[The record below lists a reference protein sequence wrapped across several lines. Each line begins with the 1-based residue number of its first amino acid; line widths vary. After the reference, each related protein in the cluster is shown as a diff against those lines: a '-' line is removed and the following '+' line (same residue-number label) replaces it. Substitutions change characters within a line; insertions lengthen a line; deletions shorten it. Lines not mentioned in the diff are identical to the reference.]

1 MDPHVRKLLLTLL
14 ASSFLV
20 STSLMTLTPAIA
32 AESDKPAE
40 ARTPLSELGKDDPYL
55 WMEEIEGT
63 RALDWAK
70 AQNARSLGV
79 LQGDPRYADLEAKAL
94 AILNAKD
101 RVPGVSFAGD
111 GALRNFWQDAD
122 HVRGL
127 WRKTTLD
134 SYRTAEPAWETIL
147 DVDALSKAENAN
159 WVFKAASCLPP
170 EETRCLVTLSNGG
183 KDAVT
188 VREFDT
194 TTKSFVDGG
203 FVLPEGKQNYAWLD
217 RDTLLV
223 GREWTPGEMTDSGYA
238 YVLKTLKRGQ
248 ALDQAVEVFR
258 GQKTDVAVSPIVLR
272 DPDGKVMGVIAYR
285 GVTFFESEHYL
296 ITPKGAA
303 KLDLPAKVSLQAYVS
318 GRVVFLLE
326 QDWPEKGLKTGDL
339 FEYNIDPVTLD
350 AYADLTGGP
359 RAGARPQLIFR
370 PTARQ
375 SVESVTNTR
384 NKLVVGLLD
393 NVTGAALVFT
403 HGAQGWTS
411 QKLDLPA
418 NSSIG
423 LGSASDKDD
432 RIFLSVTGYLT
443 PSTYWLA
450 DAATLTLEQVKAS
463 PARFDASTHVVEQ
476 FEATSSDGVKIPYF
490 VVRPRGMAYD
500 GTAPTLLYAYGGF
513 QVSMTPGYSGV
524 MGKLWLER
532 GGTYVVANIRGGGE
546 FGPAWHEAALKANRQ
561 KAYDDFFAVSQDLIA
576 RKITSPRRL
585 GIMGGSN
592 GGLLMG
598 VALTQRPEL
607 YNAVV
612 VQVPLFDMIRYSQ
625 IGAGASWVGE
635 YGDPAIPS
643 ERAVIAKYDPYS
655 NLKAGQK
662 YPEVFIETSTKDD
675 RVHPAHARKAAARL
689 EDLGYGVLYYEN
701 IDGGHAA
708 SANLAETARRQ
719 ALEYVYLTRRLMD

>member
-1 MDPHVRKLLLTLL
+1 MRKLFLTLL
-14 ASSFLV
+14 
-20 STSLMTLTPAIA
+20 STASLMTLTPAIA
-32 AESDKPAE
+32 AEPAQPSE
-40 ARTPLSELGKDDPYL
+40 GRTPLSELGKNDPYL

-70 AQNARSLGV
+70 AQNARSLPV

-101 RVPGVSFAGD
+101 RVPGVAFAGD
-111 GALRNFWQDAD
+111 GSLRNFWQDAD

-127 WRKTTLD
+127 WRRTTLD
-134 SYRTAEPAWETIL
+134 SYRSENPAWETLL
-147 DVDALSKAENAN
+147 DIDALAKAENAN
-159 WVFKAASCLPP
+159 WVFKGASCLPP
-170 EETRCLVTLSNGG
+170 ADTRCLVTLSNGG

-194 TTKSFVDGG
+194 TTKSFVSDG
-203 FVLPEGKQNYAWLD
+203 FALPEGKQNYDWLD
-217 RDTLLV
+217 KDTLLV
-223 GREWTPGEMTDSGYA
+223 AREWKPGELTKSGYA

-248 ALDQAVEVFR
+248 TLDQAVEVYR
-258 GQKTDVAVSPIVLR
+258 GLDTDVSVSPFVLR
-272 DPDGKVMGVIAYR
+272 DADGKVVVVLAHR
-285 GVTFFESEHYL
+285 GVTFFESETYL
-296 ITPKGAA
+296 IEGDRPV
-303 KLDLPAKVSLQAYVS
+303 KLDLPLKSSIQGYVA
-318 GRVVFLLE
+318 GQMVVLME
-326 QDWPEKGLKTGDL
+326 QDWKGFKTGDL
-339 FEYNIDPVTLD
+339 VSF
-350 AYADLTGGP
+350 DLAKLKAAP
-359 RAGARPQLIFR
+359 DKAQAALVLR

-375 SVESVTNTR
+375 SVEQVTTTR
-384 NKLVVGLLD
+384 TKLVVGLLD
-393 NVTGAALVFT
+393 NVKGAAQVLT
-403 HGAQGWTS
+403 HGDKGWSAQA
-411 QKLDLPA
+411 LDLPA

-423 LGSASDKDD
+423 LGSSAQTDE
-432 RIFLSVTGYLT
+432 RLFVTVTGYLAPT
-443 PSTYWLA
+443 TYWLA
-450 DAATLTLEQVKAS
+450 DAGSLKLERIKAS

-476 FEATSSDGVKIPYF
+476 FEATSKDGTRIPYF
-490 VVRPRGMAYD
+490 VVRPKDRKPD
-500 GTAPTLLYAYGGF
+500 GSAPTLLYAYGGF

-561 KAYDDFFAVSQDLIA
+561 KAYDDFFAVSEDLIA

-607 YNAVV
+607 YNAIV

-625 IGAGASWVGE
+625 IGAGNSWVGE
-635 YGDPAIPS
+635 YGDPTIPS

-689 EDLGYGVLYYEN
+689 EDLGYSVLYYEN
-701 IDGGHAA
+701 VDGGHAA

>member
-1 MDPHVRKLLLTLL
+1 MTAAQAADPVP
-14 ASSFLV
+14 
-20 STSLMTLTPAIA
+20 PA
-32 AESDKPAE
+32 DTE
-40 ARTPLSELGKDDPYL
+40 ARTPLADLGKDDPYK
-55 WMEEIEGT
+55 WMEEIEGE
-63 RALDWAK
+63 RPMAWAK
-70 AQNARSLGV
+70 AQNTRSLAV
-79 LQGDPRYADLEAKAL
+79 LQGDARYAGLEAQAL

-111 GALRNFWQDAD
+111 GLLRNFWQDAD

-134 SYRTAEPAWETIL
+134 SYRTAEPQWETIL
-147 DVDALSKAENAN
+147 DIDALSKAESAN
-159 WVFKAASCLPP
+159 WVFKGASCLPP
-170 EETRCLVTLSNGG
+170 EETRCLLTLSNGG

-188 VREFDT
+188 IREFDT
-194 TTKSFVDGG
+194 TTKAFVPDG
-203 FVLPEGKQNYAWLD
+203 FTLPEGKQNVSWLD
-217 RDTLLV
+217 KDTLLV
-223 GREWTPGEMTDSGYA
+223 AREWEPGQVTKSSYP
-238 YVLKTLKRGQ
+238 YVVKALKRGQ
-248 ALDQAVEVFR
+248 ALADAKEVFR
-258 GQKTDVAVSPIVLR
+258 GTPDDVSASAYTLTDA
-272 DPDGKVMGVIAYR
+272 DGKVVAVLANR
-285 GVTFFESEHYL
+285 GISFFEAETYL
-296 ITPKGAA
+296 LTDAGPV
-303 KLDLPAKVSLQAYVS
+303 KLPLPLKHSIQAYVAAQM
-318 GRVVFLLE
+318 VVSLE
-326 QDWPEKGLKTGDL
+326 QDWPERGFKTGDL
-339 FEYNIDPVTLD
+339 ISFDLAAFKADPAKAAATLV
-350 AYADLTGGP
+350 L
-359 RAGARPQLIFR
+359 R
-370 PTARQ
+370 PTAKQ
-375 SVESVTNTR
+375 SVESVTTTR
-384 NKLVVGLLD
+384 DRLVVGLLD
-393 NVTGAALVFT
+393 NVTGAALVYR
-403 HGAQGWTS
+403 HGPEGWAH
-411 QKLDLPA
+411 QKLALPA
-418 NSSIG
+418 NSTIG
-423 LGSASDKDD
+423 LGSASQKDD
-432 RIFLSVTGYLT
+432 RLFVSVTGYLT

-450 DAATLTLEQVKAS
+450 DSASLKLEQVKAS

-490 VVRPRGMAYD
+490 VVRPRGVKYD
-500 GTAPTLLYAYGGF
+500 GSAPTLLYAYGGF
-513 QVSMTPGYSGV
+513 QVSMTPAYSGV

-546 FGPAWHEAALKANRQ
+546 FGPAWHDAALKANRQ
-561 KAYDDFFAVSQDLIA
+561 KAYDDFFAVSQDLID

-607 YNAVV
+607 YNAIV

-655 NLKAGQK
+655 NLKAGRK

-689 EDLGYGVLYYEN
+689 EELGYPVLYYEN

-719 ALEYVYLTRRLMD
+719 ALEYVYLSRKLMD

>member
-1 MDPHVRKLLLTLL
+1 
-14 ASSFLV
+14 
-20 STSLMTLTPAIA
+20 
-32 AESDKPAE
+32 
-40 ARTPLSELGKDDPYL
+40 
-55 WMEEIEGT
+55 
-63 RALDWAK
+63 
-70 AQNARSLGV
+70 
-79 LQGDPRYADLEAKAL
+79 
-94 AILNAKD
+94 
-101 RVPGVSFAGD
+101 
-111 GALRNFWQDAD
+111 
-122 HVRGL
+122 
-127 WRKTTLD
+127 
-134 SYRTAEPAWETIL
+134 
-147 DVDALSKAENAN
+147 
-159 WVFKAASCLPP
+159 
-170 EETRCLVTLSNGG
+170 
-183 KDAVT
+183 VT

-194 TTKSFVDGG
+194 TTKRFVDGG

-217 RDTLLV
+217 KDTLIV
-223 GREWTPGEMTDSGYA
+223 GREWTSGELTDSGYA

-248 ALDQAVEVFR
+248 ALDQAVELFR
-258 GQKTDVAVSPIVLR
+258 GQKTDVSASPFVLR
-272 DPDGKVMGVIAYR
+272 DADGRAVAVMAHR
-285 GVTFFESEHYL
+285 AVTFFESEVYL
-296 ITPKGAA
+296 LEGPEPV
-303 KLDLPAKVSLQAYVS
+303 KLDLPLKSSIQGYVD
-318 GRVVFLLE
+318 GQMVVLME
-326 QDWPEKGLKTGDL
+326 QDWPARGFKTGDL
-339 FEYNIDPVTLD
+339 ISFDLARLKAAPEQAQATLV
-350 AYADLTGGP
+350 L
-359 RAGARPQLIFR
+359 R

-375 SVESVTNTR
+375 SVESVTTTR

-393 NVTGAALVFT
+393 NVKGAALVFS
-403 HGAQGWTS
+403 HSAQGWTS
-411 QKLDLPA
+411 QRLDLPA

-423 LGSASDKDD
+423 LGSASEKDD

-450 DAATLTLEQVKAS
+450 DAATGKVEQVKAS

-490 VVRPRGMAYD
+490 VVRPKGVKYD
-500 GTAPTLLYAYGGF
+500 GSAPTLLYAYGGF
-513 QVSMTPGYSGV
+513 QVPLTPGYSGV

-546 FGPAWHEAALKANRQ
+546 FGPAWHEAGLKANRQ
-561 KAYDDFFAVSQDLIA
+561 KVYDDFFAVSQDLIA

-625 IGAGASWVGE
+625 IGAGASWRGE
-635 YGDPAIPS
+635 YGDPTIPS

-655 NLKAGQK
+655 NLKAGKK

-689 EDLGYGVLYYEN
+689 MELGYPVLYYEN

>member
-1 MDPHVRKLLLTLL
+1 MRRLLLVLL
-14 ASSFLV
+14 A
-20 STSLMTLTPAIA
+20 STSLMTTTAQAADPVPA
-32 AESDKPAE
+32 DTE
-40 ARTPLSELGKDDPYL
+40 ARTPLAELGKDDPYK
-55 WMEEIEGT
+55 WMEEIEGE
-63 RALDWAK
+63 RPLAWAK
-70 AQNARSLGV
+70 AENTRSLAI
-79 LQGDPRYADLEAKAL
+79 LQGDSRYAGLESQAL

-111 GALRNFWQDAD
+111 ESLRNFWQDAE
-122 HVRGL
+122 HVRGI

-134 SYRTAEPAWETIL
+134 SYRTAEPQWETIL
-147 DVDALSKAENAN
+147 DIDTLSKAENAN
-159 WVFKAASCLPP
+159 WVFKGAGCLAP

-188 VREFDT
+188 IREFDT
-194 TTKSFVDGG
+194 TTKAFIPGG
-203 FVLPEGKQNYAWLD
+203 FVLPEGKQNVGWLD
-217 RDTLLV
+217 KDTLLV
-223 GREWTPGEMTDSGYA
+223 AREWEPGQVTKSGYP
-238 YVLKTLKRGQ
+238 YVVKALKRGQ
-248 ALDQAVEVFR
+248 ALADAKELFR
-258 GQKTDVAVSPIVLR
+258 GTPDDVSASAYTLT
-272 DPDGKVMGVIAYR
+272 DPDGKVMAVLASR
-285 GVTFFESEHYL
+285 AVSFFEAETYL
-296 ITPKGAA
+296 LTDKGAV
-303 KLDLPAKVSLQAYVS
+303 KLPFPLKHSVQGYVS
-318 GRVVFLLE
+318 GQVVMSLE
-326 QDWPEKGLKTGDL
+326 QDWPEKGFKTGDL
-339 FEYNIDPVTLD
+339 LSLDLAALKADPAKLAPVLV
-350 AYADLTGGP
+350 L
-359 RAGARPQLIFR
+359 R

-375 SVESVTNTR
+375 SVEGVTSTR
-384 NKLVVGLLD
+384 DKLVVGLLD
-393 NVTGAALVFT
+393 NVTGGALVYS
-403 HGAQGWTS
+403 HGTEGWTS
-411 QKLDLPA
+411 QKLALPT
-418 NSSIG
+418 NSTIG
-423 LGSASDKDD
+423 LGSASQKDD
-432 RIFLSVTGYLT
+432 RLFVSVTGYLT

-450 DAATLTLEQVKAS
+450 DAASLKLEQVKAS

-476 FEATSSDGVKIPYF
+476 FEATSTDGTKIPYF
-490 VVRPRGMAYD
+490 VVRPKGVKYD

-513 QVSMTPGYSGV
+513 QASMTPAYSGV

-546 FGPAWHEAALKANRQ
+546 FGPAWHNAGLKENRQ
-561 KAYDDFFAVSQDLIA
+561 KVYDDFFAVSQDLIT

-607 YNAVV
+607 YNAIV
-612 VQVPLFDMIRYSQ
+612 VQVPLFDMIRYTQ

-655 NLKAGQK
+655 NLKAGRK

-689 EDLGYGVLYYEN
+689 EELGYPVLYYEN

-719 ALEYVYLTRRLMD
+719 ALEYIYLSKKLMD

>member
-1 MDPHVRKLLLTLL
+1 MRSLVLALL
-14 ASSFLV
+14 A
-20 STSLMTLTPAIA
+20 STSLMTASHA
-32 AESDKPAE
+32 AEPAAPATE
-40 ARTPLSELGKDDPYL
+40 VRTPLSELGKSDPYL

-63 RALDWAK
+63 RAMDWAK
-70 AQNARSLGV
+70 ARNAKTMPV
-79 LQGDPRYADLEAKAL
+79 LQGDARYAGLESQAL

-111 GALRNFWQDAD
+111 GSLRNFWQDAT

-127 WRKTTLD
+127 WRKTTLE
-134 SYRTAEPAWETIL
+134 SYRTAEPVWETIL
-147 DVDALSKAENAN
+147 DIDALTKAENAN
-159 WVFKAASCLPP
+159 WVFKGAGCLPP
-170 EETRCLVTLSNGG
+170 EDTRCLLSLSNGG

-194 TTKSFVDGG
+194 TTKSFVPGG
-203 FVLPEGKQNYAWLD
+203 FELPEGKQNYTWLD

-223 GREWTPGEMTDSGYA
+223 AREWEPGQVTKSGYA
-238 YVLKTLKRGQ
+238 YVLKTVKRGQ
-248 ALDQAVEVFR
+248 PLSAATELYR
-258 GQKTDVAVSPIVLR
+258 GTETDVSVSPFVLR
-272 DPDGKVMGVIAYR
+272 DADGKTVAVMAAR
-285 GVTFFESEHYL
+285 GVTFFESEYYL
-296 ITPKGAA
+296 LSDKGPV
-303 KLDLPAKVSLQAYVS
+303 KLDLPLKASIQGYVA
-318 GRVVFLLE
+318 GQMVVLME
-326 QDWPEKGLKTGDL
+326 QDWAEKGFKTGDL
-339 FEYNIDPVTLD
+339 ISFDLAALKAAPTAAKATLV
-350 AYADLTGGP
+350 L
-359 RAGARPQLIFR
+359 R

-375 SVESVTNTR
+375 SVESVTTTR
-384 NKLVVGLLD
+384 TKLVVALLD
-393 NVTGAALVFT
+393 NVKGAARVLT

-411 QKLDLPA
+411 QDLALPA

-423 LGSASDKDD
+423 LGSTSEKDE
-432 RIFLSVTGYLT
+432 RLFVTVTGYLT
-443 PSTYWLA
+443 PSTFWLA
-450 DAATLTLEQVKAS
+450 DAGSLKLEQVKAS

-490 VVRPRGMAYD
+490 VVRPKAVKYD
-500 GTAPTLLYAYGGF
+500 GSNPTLLYAYGGF
-513 QVSMTPGYSGV
+513 QVPMAPGYSGV

-546 FGPAWHEAALKANRQ
+546 FGPAWHEAGLKENRQ
-561 KAYDDFFAVSQDLIA
+561 KVYDDFFAVSQDLIT

-607 YNAVV
+607 YNAIV

-643 ERAVIAKYDPYS
+643 ERAVIEKYDPYS
-655 NLKAGQK
+655 NLKAGK
-662 YPEVFIETSTKDD
+662 PYPEVFIETSTKDD

-689 EDLGYGVLYYEN
+689 EELGYPVLYYEN
-701 IDGGHAA
+701 IDGGHAGA
-708 SANLAETARRQ
+708 ANLAETARRQ
-719 ALEYVYLTRRLMD
+719 AMEYIYLSRKLMD

>member
-1 MDPHVRKLLLTLL
+1 MT
-14 ASSFLV
+14 ASH
-20 STSLMTLTPAIA
+20 
-32 AESDKPAE
+32 AET
-40 ARTPLSELGKDDPYL
+40 RTPLSELGKDDPYL

-63 RALDWAK
+63 RAMDWAK
-70 AQNARSLGV
+70 AQNGKTLPV
-79 LQGDPRYADLEAKAL
+79 LQGDARYATLESQAL

-101 RVPGVSFAGD
+101 RVPGVSFGGD
-111 GALRNFWQDAD
+111 GSLRNFWQDAE
-122 HVRGL
+122 HVRGV
-127 WRKTTLD
+127 WRKTTLG
-134 SYRTAEPAWETIL
+134 SYRTAEPVWETIL
-147 DVDALSKAENAN
+147 DIDALSKAENAN
-159 WVFKAASCLPP
+159 WVFKGASCLAPD
-170 EETRCLVTLSNGG
+170 ETHCLITLSDGG

-188 VREFDT
+188 VREFDMV
-194 TTKSFVDGG
+194 TKRFVKDG
-203 FVLPEGKQNYAWLD
+203 FVLPEGKQNYSWLD
-217 RDTLLV
+217 KDTLLV
-223 GREWTPGEMTDSGYA
+223 AREWEPGQVTQSGYA

-248 ALDQAVEVFR
+248 ALADAREVYR
-258 GQKTDVAVSPIVLR
+258 GTETDVSVSPYVLR
-272 DPDGKVMGVIAYR
+272 DPDGKVMGVIAHR
-285 GVTFFESEHYL
+285 GVTFFESEDWL
-296 ITPKGAA
+296 ITDKGAA
-303 KLDLPAKVSLQAYVS
+303 KLPLPPKASLQTFVS
-318 GRVVFLLE
+318 GRLVVLLE
-326 QDWPEKGLKTGDL
+326 QDWPEQGFKIGDL
-339 FEYNIDPVTLD
+339 IEYNLDPLTVD
-350 AYADLTGGP
+350 AYADLTASP
-359 RAGARPQLIFR
+359 RAGAKPALIFR

-384 NKLVVGLLD
+384 GKLVVGVLD
-393 NVTGAALVFT
+393 NVKGAALVFS
-403 HGAQGWTS
+403 HGAGGWTK
-411 QKLDLPA
+411 QALDLPA
-418 NSSIG
+418 NSAID
-423 LGSASDKDD
+423 LGSASEKDD
-432 RIFLSVTGYLT
+432 RLFVSVTGYLT
-443 PSTYWLA
+443 PTTYWLA

-476 FEATSSDGVKIPYF
+476 FEATSTDGTKVPYF
-490 VVRPRGMAYD
+490 VVRPKGVTFD

-546 FGPAWHEAALKANRQ
+546 FGPAWHTAGLKENRQ
-561 KAYDDFFAVSQDLIA
+561 RVYDDFFAVSQDLID

-607 YNAVV
+607 YNAIV

-643 ERAVIAKYDPYS
+643 EKAVIARYDPYS
-655 NLKAGQK
+655 NLKAGK
-662 YPEVFIETSTKDD
+662 AYPEVFIETSTKDD

-689 EDLGYGVLYYEN
+689 EDLGYPVFYYEN

-719 ALEYVYLTRRLMD
+719 ALEYVYLSRKLMD

>member
-1 MDPHVRKLLLTLL
+1 
-14 ASSFLV
+14 
-20 STSLMTLTPAIA
+20 MTAAHA
-32 AESDKPAE
+32 AEPTNTE
-40 ARTPLSELGKDDPYL
+40 ARTPLSELGKNDPYL

-63 RALDWAK
+63 RAMDWAK
-70 AQNARSLGV
+70 AQNARTLPV
-79 LQGDPRYADLEAKAL
+79 LQGDARYATLESQAL

-101 RVPGVSFAGD
+101 RIPGVSFAGD
-111 GALRNFWQDAD
+111 GALRNFWQDKD
-122 HVRGL
+122 HVRGI
-127 WRKTTLD
+127 WRKTTLE
-134 SYRTAEPAWETIL
+134 SYRTTEPAWETIL
-147 DVDALSKAENAN
+147 DIDALSKAEDAN
-159 WVFKAASCLPP
+159 WVFKGASCLPP
-170 EETRCLVTLSNGG
+170 EDTRCLITLSNGG

-194 TTKSFVDGG
+194 ITRTFVDGG
-203 FVLPEGKQNYAWLD
+203 FALPEGKQNYTWLD
-217 RDTLLV
+217 KDTLLV
-223 GREWTPGEMTDSGYA
+223 AREWEPGQVTKSGYA

-248 ALDQAVEVFR
+248 TLAQAKEVFR
-258 GQKTDVAVSPIVLR
+258 GVETDVAVSPFVLR
-272 DPDGKVMGVIAYR
+272 DADGKAVAVIAHR
-285 GVTFFESEHYL
+285 GVTFFESENHL
-296 ITPKGAA
+296 LTDTGPV
-303 KLDLPAKVSLQAYVS
+303 KLDLPLKSSIQGYVD
-318 GRVVFLLE
+318 GQMVVLME
-326 QDWPEKGLKTGDL
+326 QDWAEKGFKTGDL
-339 FEYNIDPVTLD
+339 ISFDLAALKAAPTTAKATLV
-350 AYADLTGGP
+350 L
-359 RAGARPQLIFR
+359 R
-370 PTARQ
+370 PTATQ
-375 SVESVTNTR
+375 SVEGVQTTR
-384 NKLVVGLLD
+384 TKLVVGLLD
-393 NVTGAALVFT
+393 NVKGAAKVLT
-403 HGAQGWTS
+403 HGAKGWTA
-411 QKLDLPA
+411 QDLALPA
-418 NSSIG
+418 NSAIG
-423 LGSASDKDD
+423 LGSSSEKDE
-432 RIFLSVTGYLT
+432 RLFVTVTGYLAPT
-443 PSTYWLA
+443 TFWLA
-450 DAATLTLEQVKAS
+450 DAGSLKLEQVKAS

-476 FEATSSDGVKIPYF
+476 FEATSTDGTRIPYF
-490 VVRPRGMAYD
+490 VVRPKGVNYD

-546 FGPAWHEAALKANRQ
+546 FGPAWHTAGLKENRQ
-561 KAYDDFFAVSQDLIA
+561 KVYDDFFAVSQDLIT

-607 YNAVV
+607 YNAIV

-643 ERAVIAKYDPYS
+643 EKAVIAKYDPYS

-689 EDLGYGVLYYEN
+689 EELGYPVFYYEN

-719 ALEYVYLTRRLMD
+719 ALEYVYLSRKLMD

>member
-1 MDPHVRKLLLTLL
+1 MRKLLTLL
-14 ASSFLV
+14 LAT
-20 STSLMTLTPAIA
+20 TSLMTITPAIA
-32 AESDKPAE
+32 ADASKPAE

-70 AQNARSLGV
+70 AQNAKSLPV
-79 LQGDPRYADLEAKAL
+79 LQGDARYADLEAKAL

-111 GALRNFWQDAD
+111 GSLRNFWQDKD
-122 HVRGL
+122 HVRGV

-134 SYRTAEPAWETIL
+134 SYRTETPAWETIL
-147 DVDALSKAENAN
+147 DIDALSKAENAN
-159 WVFKAASCLPP
+159 WVFKGAACLPP
-170 EETRCLVTLSNGG
+170 DETRCLVSLSNGG

-194 TTKSFVDGG
+194 TTKTFVPGG
-203 FVLPEGKQNYAWLD
+203 FALPEGKQNYTWLD
-217 RDTLLV
+217 KDTLLV
-223 GREWTPGEMTDSGYA
+223 GREWKPGELTKSGYA

-248 ALDQAVEVFR
+248 SLDQATEVFR
-258 GQKTDVAVSPIVLR
+258 GTDTDVSVSPFVLR
-272 DPDGKVMGVIAYR
+272 DADGKVVAVMAHR
-285 GVTFFESEHYL
+285 GVTFFESEVYL
-296 ITPKGAA
+296 LEGERPVKLDMPLKSSIQGYVDGQMVVLMEQDWPAKGFKTGDLISFDLAKLKAAPDKAVASLVLRPTPRQSVEQVASTRTKLVVGMLDNVKGAA
-303 KLDLPAKVSLQAYVS
+303 K
-318 GRVVFLLE
+318 
-326 QDWPEKGLKTGDL
+326 
-339 FEYNIDPVTLD
+339 
-350 AYADLTGGP
+350 
-359 RAGARPQLIFR
+359 
-370 PTARQ
+370 
-375 SVESVTNTR
+375 
-384 NKLVVGLLD
+384 
-393 NVTGAALVFT
+393 VFT
-403 HGAQGWTS
+403 HGPKGWTS
-411 QKLDLPA
+411 QTLDLPA
-418 NSSIG
+418 NSAIG
-423 LGSASDKDD
+423 LGSNDDKTD
-432 RIFLSVTGYLT
+432 RLFVTVTGYLT
-443 PSTYWLA
+443 PTTYWLA
-450 DAATLTLEQVKAS
+450 DAGSLKLEQVKAS

-490 VVRPRGMAYD
+490 VVRPKNVKYD
-500 GTAPTLLYAYGGF
+500 GQAPTLLYAYGGF
-513 QVSMTPGYSGV
+513 QQPMTPGYSGV

-546 FGPAWHEAALKANRQ
+546 FGPAWHEAGLKANRQ
-561 KAYDDFFAVSQDLIA
+561 KVYDDFFAVSQDLIA

-607 YNAVV
+607 YNAIVI
-612 VQVPLFDMIRYSQ
+612 QVPLFDMIRYSQ

-655 NLKAGQK
+655 NLKAGMK

-675 RVHPAHARKAAARL
+675 RVHPAHARKAAAKL
-689 EDLGYGVLYYEN
+689 EALGYPVLYYEN
-701 IDGGHAA
+701 VDGGHAA

-719 ALEYVYLTRRLMD
+719 ALEYTYLTRKLMD

>member
-1 MDPHVRKLLLTLL
+1 MKRLVLALL
-14 ASSFLV
+14 ASTSF
-20 STSLMTLTPAIA
+20 MTLTPAIA
-32 AESDKPAE
+32 ADGAKPAE

-70 AQNARSLGV
+70 AQNTRSLGV

-94 AILNAKD
+94 SILNAKD

-111 GALRNFWQDAD
+111 GSLRNFWQDAD

-147 DVDALSKAENAN
+147 DIDALTKAENAN
-159 WVFKAASCLPP
+159 WVFKGASCLPP
-170 EETRCLVTLSNGG
+170 EETRCLVALSNGG

-194 TTKSFVDGG
+194 TTKTFVPGG

-217 RDTLLV
+217 KDTLLV
-223 GREWTPGEMTDSGYA
+223 GREWAPGELTDSGYA
-238 YVLKTLKRGQ
+238 YVLKALKRGQ
-248 ALDQAVEVFR
+248 ALDQAVEVYR
-258 GQKTDVAVSPIVLR
+258 GQKTDVSVSPFVLR
-272 DPDGKVMGVIAYR
+272 DADGKVVAVMAQR
-285 GVTFFESEHYL
+285 GVTFFESEVYL
-296 ITPKGAA
+296 LDGAKPV
-303 KLDLPAKVSLQAYVS
+303 KLDLPLKSSIQGYVD
-318 GRVVFLLE
+318 GQMIVLME
-326 QDWPEKGLKTGDL
+326 QDWPAKGFKTGDL
-339 FEYNIDPVTLD
+339 ISFDLAKLKVAPDKATATLVM
-350 AYADLTGGP
+350 
-359 RAGARPQLIFR
+359 RPN
-370 PTARQ
+370 ARQ
-375 SVESVTNTR
+375 SVEQVQTTR

-393 NVTGAALVFT
+393 NVKGAAKVFT
-403 HGAQGWTS
+403 HGPKGWTA
-411 QKLDLPA
+411 QTLGLPA

-423 LGSASDKDD
+423 LGSSDDKND
-432 RIFLSVTGYLT
+432 RIFITVTGYLAPT
-443 PSTYWLA
+443 TYWLA
-450 DAATLTLEQVKAS
+450 DAATLKIEQVKAS

-490 VVRPRGMAYD
+490 VVRPKGVKYD
-500 GTAPTLLYAYGGF
+500 GSAPTLLYAYGGF
-513 QVSMTPGYSGV
+513 QVPLTPGYSGV

-546 FGPAWHEAALKANRQ
+546 FGPAWHEAGLKANRQ
-561 KAYDDFFAVSQDLIA
+561 KVYDDFFAVSQDLIT

-655 NLKAGQK
+655 NLKAGKK

-689 EDLGYGVLYYEN
+689 MELGYPVLYYEN
-701 IDGGHAA
+701 IDGGHAGA
-708 SANLAETARRQ
+708 ANLAETARRQ

>member
-1 MDPHVRKLLLTLL
+1 MRKLFLTLL
-14 ASSFLV
+14 
-20 STSLMTLTPAIA
+20 STASLMTLTPAIA
-32 AESDKPAE
+32 AEPAQPAE
-40 ARTPLSELGKDDPYL
+40 ARTPLSELGKNDPYL

-70 AQNARSLGV
+70 AQNARSLPV

-111 GALRNFWQDAD
+111 GSLRNFWQDAD

-127 WRKTTLD
+127 WRRTTLD
-134 SYRTAEPAWETIL
+134 SYRTETPVWETLL
-147 DVDALSKAENAN
+147 DVDALAKAENAN
-159 WVFKAASCLPP
+159 WVFKGANCLPP
-170 EETRCLVTLSNGG
+170 DDARCLVTLSNGG

-194 TTKSFVDGG
+194 TKKSFVSDG
-203 FVLPEGKQNYAWLD
+203 FVLPEGKQNYDWLD
-217 RDTLLV
+217 KDTLLV
-223 GREWTPGEMTDSGYA
+223 AREWKPGELTKSGYA

-248 ALDQAVEVFR
+248 TLDQAVEVYR
-258 GQKTDVAVSPIVLR
+258 GLDTDVSVSPFVLR
-272 DPDGKVMGVIAYR
+272 DADGKVVAVLAHR
-285 GVTFFESEHYL
+285 GVTFFESETYL
-296 ITPKGAA
+296 IEGERPV
-303 KLDLPAKVSLQAYVS
+303 KLDLPLKSSIQGYVA
-318 GRVVFLLE
+318 GQMVVLME
-326 QDWPEKGLKTGDL
+326 QDWKGFKTGDL
-339 FEYNIDPVTLD
+339 VSF
-350 AYADLTGGP
+350 DL
-359 RAGARPQLIFR
+359 ARLKAAPDKAQAVLVLR

-375 SVESVTNTR
+375 SVEQVTTTR
-384 NKLVVGLLD
+384 TKLVVGLLD
-393 NVTGAALVFT
+393 NVKGAAQVLT
-403 HGAQGWTS
+403 HGDKGWSAQA
-411 QKLDLPA
+411 LDLPA

-423 LGSASDKDD
+423 LGSSAQTDE
-432 RIFLSVTGYLT
+432 RLFVTVTGYLAPT
-443 PSTYWLA
+443 TYWLA
-450 DAATLTLEQVKAS
+450 DAGSLKLDRIKAS

-476 FEATSSDGVKIPYF
+476 FEATSKDGTRIPYF
-490 VVRPRGMAYD
+490 VVRPKDRKPD
-500 GTAPTLLYAYGGF
+500 GSAPTLLYAYGGF

-561 KAYDDFFAVSQDLIA
+561 KAYDDFFAVSEDLIA

-607 YNAVV
+607 YNAIV

-625 IGAGASWVGE
+625 IGAGNSWVGE
-635 YGDPAIPS
+635 YGDPTIPS

-689 EDLGYGVLYYEN
+689 EDLGYSVLYYEN
-701 IDGGHAA
+701 VDGGHAA

>member
-1 MDPHVRKLLLTLL
+1 MRSLLLALL
-14 ASSFLV
+14 A
-20 STSLMTLTPAIA
+20 STSLMTPVQA
-32 AESDKPAE
+32 AEPAKPVPADAE
-40 ARTPLSELGKDDPYL
+40 VRTPLAELGQNDPYL
-55 WMEEIEGT
+55 WMEEIEGE
-63 RALDWAK
+63 RPLAWAK
-70 AQNARSLGV
+70 AQNTRSLAI
-79 LQGDPRYADLEAKAL
+79 LQGDARYAGLESQAL

-127 WRKTTLD
+127 WRKTTLE
-134 SYRTAEPAWETIL
+134 SYRTATPTWETIL
-147 DVDALSKAENAN
+147 DIDALSKAQNAN
-159 WVFKAASCLPP
+159 WVFKGADCLPP
-170 EETRCLVTLSNGG
+170 HDTRCLVILSNGG

-188 VREFDT
+188 IREFDT
-194 TTKSFVDGG
+194 ATKAFVPGG
-203 FVLPEGKQNYAWLD
+203 FDLPEGKQNVSWLD
-217 RDTLLV
+217 QDTLLV
-223 GREWTPGEMTDSGYA
+223 AREWEPGQVTASGYP

-248 ALDQAVEVFR
+248 ALADAQEVYR
-258 GQKTDVAVSPIVLR
+258 GAPADVSVSPYVLR
-272 DPDGKVMGVIAYR
+272 HPDGQVMGVIAHR
-285 GVTFFESEHYL
+285 GVTFFESEDWL
-296 ITPKGAA
+296 ITDKGPA
-303 KLDLPAKVSLQAYVS
+303 KLPLPAKSSLQTFVN
-318 GRVVFLLE
+318 GRLVFLLE
-326 QDWPEKGLKTGDL
+326 QDWPEHGFKTGDL
-339 FEYNIDPVTLD
+339 LEYNIDPLTID
-350 AYADLTGGP
+350 AYASLGQSKP
-359 RAGARPQLIFR
+359 AGAHPALIFR
-370 PTARQ
+370 PSARQ
-375 SVESVTNTR
+375 SVESVTSTR
-384 NKLVVGLLD
+384 DKLVVGILD
-393 NVTGAALVFT
+393 NVKGAALVFSF
-403 HGAQGWTS
+403 GPKGWS
-411 QKLDLPA
+411 HKPLDLPA

-423 LGSASDKDD
+423 LGSASEQDN
-432 RIFLSVTGYLT
+432 RLFVSVTGYLT

-450 DAATLTLEQVKAS
+450 DAGALTLEQVKAS

-476 FEATSSDGVKIPYF
+476 FEATSSDGVKVPYF
-490 VVRPRGMAYD
+490 VVRPKAVKYD
-500 GTAPTLLYAYGGF
+500 GQAPTLLYGYGGF
-513 QVSMTPGYSGV
+513 QVSLTPAYSGV

-546 FGPAWHEAALKANRQ
+546 FGPAWHDAALKANRQ

-576 RKITSPRRL
+576 RKITSPRHL

-643 ERAVIAKYDPYS
+643 ERAVIAQYDPYS
-655 NLKAGQK
+655 NLKAGK
-662 YPEVFIETSTKDD
+662 PYPEVFIETSTKDD

-689 EDLGYGVLYYEN
+689 EELGYPVLYYEN

-719 ALEYVYLTRRLMD
+719 ALEYIYLSRRLMD

>member
-1 MDPHVRKLLLTLL
+1 MRKLFLALL
-14 ASSFLV
+14 A
-20 STSLMTLTPAIA
+20 STSLMTLDPAIA
-32 AESDKPAE
+32 ADTPKTEE
-40 ARTPLSELGKDDPYL
+40 VRTPLSELGKDDPYL

-70 AQNARSLGV
+70 AQNARSLPI
-79 LQGDPRYADLEAKAL
+79 LQGDARYADLEAKAL

-111 GALRNFWQDAD
+111 GSLRNFWQDKD
-122 HVRGL
+122 HVRGI
-127 WRKTTLD
+127 WRKTTLE

-147 DVDALSKAENAN
+147 DVDALAKAEDAN
-159 WVFKAASCLPP
+159 WVFKGASCLPP
-170 EETRCLVTLSNGG
+170 DDTRCLVTLSNGG

-194 TTKSFVDGG
+194 TTKTFVPGG

-217 RDTLLV
+217 QDTLLV
-223 GREWTPGEMTDSGYA
+223 GREWKPGELTKSGYA

-248 ALDQAVEVFR
+248 TLDEAVEVFR
-258 GQKTDVAVSPIVLR
+258 GVETDVSVSPFVLR
-272 DPDGKVMGVIAYR
+272 DADGKVVAVMAHR
-285 GVTFFESEHYL
+285 GVTFFESETYL
-296 ITPKGAA
+296 LEGPKPV
-303 KLDLPAKVSLQAYVS
+303 KLGLPLKSSIQGYVA
-318 GRVVFLLE
+318 GQMIVLME
-326 QDWPEKGLKTGDL
+326 QDWPEKGFRTGDL
-339 FEYNIDPVTLD
+339 ISF
-350 AYADLTGGP
+350 DL
-359 RAGARPQLIFR
+359 ARLKAAPDKAVAELVLR

-375 SVESVTNTR
+375 SVEQVQTART
-384 NKLVVGLLD
+384 KLVVGMLD
-393 NVTGAALVFT
+393 NVKGAARVFT
-403 HGAQGWTS
+403 HGPRGWTA
-411 QKLDLPA
+411 QALDLPA

-423 LGSASDKDD
+423 LGSSAEKDE
-432 RIFLSVTGYLT
+432 RFFITVTGYLT
-443 PSTYWLA
+443 PTTYWLA
-450 DAATLTLEQVKAS
+450 DAGSLKLEQVKAS

-476 FEATSSDGVKIPYF
+476 FEATSSDGAKIPYF
-490 VVRPRGMAYD
+490 VVRPKAVKYD
-500 GTAPTLLYAYGGF
+500 GQAPTLLYAYGGF
-513 QVSMTPGYSGV
+513 QQAMTPGYSGV

-546 FGPAWHEAALKANRQ
+546 FGPAWHEAGLKANRQ
-561 KAYDDFFAVSQDLIA
+561 KVYDDFFAVSQDLIA

-585 GIMGGSN
+585 GVMGGSN

-607 YNAVV
+607 YNAIV

-655 NLKAGQK
+655 NLKAGQN

-689 EDLGYGVLYYEN
+689 EELGYPVLYYEN
-701 IDGGHAA
+701 VDGGHAA

-719 ALEYVYLTRRLMD
+719 ALEYTYLTRKLMD

>member
-1 MDPHVRKLLLTLL
+1 MKRLLLALL
-14 ASSFLV
+14 AT
-20 STSLMTLTPAIA
+20 TSLMTLTPATA
-32 AESDKPAE
+32 ADSAKPAE
-40 ARTPLSELGKDDPYL
+40 ARTPLSELGKNDPYL

-70 AQNARSLGV
+70 AQNTRSLGV
-79 LQGDPRYADLEAKAL
+79 LQGDPRYADLEAQAL

-111 GALRNFWQDAD
+111 GSLRNFWQDAD

-127 WRKTTLD
+127 WRKTTLE
-134 SYRTAEPAWETIL
+134 SYRTAEPVWETIL
-147 DVDALSKAENAN
+147 DIDALTKAENAN
-159 WVFKAASCLPP
+159 WVFKGASCLPP

-203 FVLPEGKQNYAWLD
+203 FVLPEGKQNYTWLD
-217 RDTLLV
+217 KDTLLV
-223 GREWTPGEMTDSGYA
+223 GREWTPGELTDSGYA

-248 ALDQAVEVFR
+248 SPDQAVEVYR
-258 GQKTDVAVSPIVLR
+258 GQKTDVSVSPIVLR
-272 DPDGKVMGVIAYR
+272 DADGKVVAVMAHR
-285 GVTFFESEHYL
+285 GVTFFESEVYL
-296 ITPKGAA
+296 LEGAKPV
-303 KLDLPAKVSLQAYVS
+303 KLDLPLKSSIQGYVDGQMVVLMEQEWPAK
-318 GRVVFLLE
+318 GF
-326 QDWPEKGLKTGDL
+326 KTGDL
-339 FEYNIDPVTLD
+339 ISFDLAKLKAAPDKATATLV
-350 AYADLTGGP
+350 L
-359 RAGARPQLIFR
+359 R

-375 SVESVTNTR
+375 SVEQVQTTR
-384 NKLVVGLLD
+384 TKLVVGMLD
-393 NVTGAALVFT
+393 NVKGAAKVFT
-403 HGAQGWTS
+403 HGPKGWTA
-411 QKLDLPA
+411 QALDLPA

-423 LGSASDKDD
+423 LGSSDDKGE
-432 RIFLSVTGYLT
+432 RLFVTVTGYLAPT
-443 PSTYWLA
+443 TYWLA
-450 DAATLTLEQVKAS
+450 DAGSLKLEQVKAS
-463 PARFDASTHVVEQ
+463 PARFNASAHVVEQ

-490 VVRPRGMAYD
+490 VVRPKGVKYD
-500 GTAPTLLYAYGGF
+500 GSAPTLLYAYGGF
-513 QVSMTPGYSGV
+513 QVPLTPGYSGV

-546 FGPAWHEAALKANRQ
+546 FGPAWHEAGLKANRQ
-561 KAYDDFFAVSQDLIA
+561 KVYDDFFAVSQDLIA

-598 VALTQRPEL
+598 VALTQRPDL

-625 IGAGASWVGE
+625 LGAGASWVGE

-689 EDLGYGVLYYEN
+689 MELGYPVLYYEN
-701 IDGGHAA
+701 IDGGHAGA
-708 SANLAETARRQ
+708 ANLAETARRQ